1 MRRWSILLL
10 ALAGCETLSPFEKPA
25 NTNIVPQ
32 GELSPL
38 SQQAAERLDQV
49 GRQIL
54 STNPFLASA
63 PAFGFIG
70 TKDPELFHQNAE
82 AVFASEGLIT
92 KCQSDDELA
101 ALLCIELA
109 RITAESRNLA
119 RLGLPEPDTTLPG
132 PATEPDPEQ
141 ADLGGAADVGQASRP
156 EKRIRT
162 LPVTNVMALAADWH
176 KNAGYKPEAFAK
188 AELILKIA
196 DANSIT
202 SKQLGGPSAAPRWS
216 K

>member
-1 MRRWSILLL
+1 MRGWSILLL
-10 ALAGCETLSPFEKPA
+10 AFAGCETLSPFEKPA
-25 NTNIVPQ
+25 ATHVVQQ
-32 GELSPL
+32 GTISPA
-38 SQQAAERLDQV
+38 SHRAAERLDQV

-63 PAFGFIG
+63 PAFGFVG

-119 RLGLPEPDTTLPG
+119 RLGMTEPDTTLPG
-132 PATEPDPEQ
+132 PKAEPDPEQ
-141 ADLGGAADVGQASRP
+141 ADLGGAANVGFASKP
-156 EKRIRT
+156 EKRIRM
-162 LPVTNVMALAADWH
+162 LPVTNVMALAAEWH
-176 KNAGYKPEAFAK
+176 KNAGYKPEAFTK
-188 AELILKIA
+188 AEVILKIA

-202 SKQLGGPSAAPRWS
+202 SKQLGGPSAAPKWS

>member
-25 NTNIVPQ
+25 DTNVVPQ
-32 GELSPL
+32 GTLAPATHQS
-38 SQQAAERLDQV
+38 AERLDRV

-54 STNPFLASA
+54 STNPFLVSA
-63 PAFGFIG
+63 PAFGFVG

-82 AVFASEGLIT
+82 AVFASEGLIA
-92 KCQSDDELA
+92 KCKSDDELA
-101 ALLCIELA
+101 ALLCVELA

-141 ADLGGAADVGQASRP
+141 ADLGGAAHVGFASKP

-162 LPVTNVMALAADWH
+162 LPVTNVMALAAEWH
-176 KNAGYKPEAFAK
+176 KNAGYKPDAFAK

-202 SKQLGGPSAAPRWS
+202 SKQLGGPSAAPKWS